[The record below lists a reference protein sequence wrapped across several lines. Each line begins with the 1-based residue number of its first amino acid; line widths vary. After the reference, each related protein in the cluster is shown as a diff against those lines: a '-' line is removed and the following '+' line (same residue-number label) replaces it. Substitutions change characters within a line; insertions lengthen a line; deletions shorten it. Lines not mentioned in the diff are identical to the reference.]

1 MHFNFFYFVS
11 SLIIQMTINVL
22 DKGTIQHLHSGQ
34 VIVDLE
40 AIVKELIE

>member
-1 MHFNFFYFVS
+1 
-11 SLIIQMTINVL
+11 MTIKVL
-22 DKGTIQHLHSGQ
+22 DKSTIQNLHSGQ

>member
-1 MHFNFFYFVS
+1 
-11 SLIIQMTINVL
+11 MTIKVL
-22 DKGTIQHLHSGQ
+22 DGATIRNLHSGQ